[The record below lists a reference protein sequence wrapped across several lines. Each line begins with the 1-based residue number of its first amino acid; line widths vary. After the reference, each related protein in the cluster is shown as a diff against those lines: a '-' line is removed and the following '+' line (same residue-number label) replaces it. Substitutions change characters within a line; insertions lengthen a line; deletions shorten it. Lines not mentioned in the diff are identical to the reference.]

1 MQAHG
6 NGIEIRPPWD
16 NLYQECKMRL
26 PPSRANQN
34 TTTARLACLFT
45 RFPLERLFA
54 ILKSFFSFASRPPP
68 VLLGFTKDF
77 HVFLS
82 NCEKNCIPKLLSA
95 QF

>member
-1 MQAHG
+1 MGQSLSRA
-6 NGIEIRPPWD
+6 
-16 NLYQECKMRL
+16 QERDCRL
-26 PPSRANQN
+26 AEANQN

-54 ILKSFFSFASRPPP
+54 ILKSFFSFSFASRPPP
-68 VLLGFTKDF
+68 VLFGFTKDF

-82 NCEKNCIPKLLSA
+82 KCEKKCISKLLSA